1 MLVDSEH
8 LWIIWNM
15 TYSCPFNCSICL
27 MNSKQIDQQQ
37 IVSDN
42 LDYQKGNELNY
53 DEKSSLIRELSL
65 CSNIKPYIDFSGGEP
80 FCNPDNIKIIQNATT
95 LFGINN
101 ISINQTGYFL
111 DNYISSNFKVNEI
124 HFSIDCLPNQVPN
137 YRESAY
143 ISSNWQGIRKAVI
156 HGINVTINIVIT
168 KSFVQ
173 LVDIEKLYQMLN
185 EIGIHK
191 ILLMGFYTV
200 GRGSELHNEIP
211 SHEDCKNVVKLF
223 KFYQNECQGPKLIID
238 NMLKPY
244 LEIDF
249 YCCGCN
255 TIQIFPDGTFS
266 YCPWA
271 ISKDGMPL
279 NPEFIIGKYPESNV
293 KDIIFSFHRMKI
305 KKKIGNMPNNCRLSY
320 YIKNCIK

>member
-1 MLVDSEH
+1 
-8 LWIIWNM
+8 M

-37 IVSDN
+37 ILSDN
-42 LDYQKGNELNY
+42 LDYQEGNELNY
-53 DEKSSLIRELSL
+53 EEKSSLIRELSL

-80 FCNPDNIKIIQNATT
+80 LCNSGNIKIIKRATT

-111 DNYISSNFKVNEI
+111 DDYISSNFKVNEI

-137 YRESAY
+137 YRQPTY
-143 ISSNWQGIRKAVI
+143 ISNNWQGIRKAI
-156 HGINVTINIVIT
+156 MHGISVTVNIVIT
-168 KSFVQ
+168 KSFVKF
-173 LVDIEKLYQMLN
+173 VDIETLYQMLN
-185 EIGIHK
+185 EMGIDR
-191 ILLMGFYTV
+191 ILLMGFYPV
-200 GRGSELHNEIP
+200 GRGSKLHNEIP
-211 SHEDCKNVVKLF
+211 SSEDCKNAVELF
-223 KFYQNECQGPKLIID
+223 KFYRNKLQGPKLIID
-238 NMLKPY
+238 NMLKQY

-271 ISKDGMPL
+271 ISKDGISL

-293 KDIIFSFHRMKI
+293 KNIIFSSQRTKI
-305 KKKIGNMPNNCRLSY
+305 KEKIRNLPNFCRLSY
-320 YIKNCIK
+320 YIKYNRASERMPRI